1 MDFVVTLTQGGPKSF
16 SGDDAHYTVDEES
29 GVLSVTDGTTRIR
42 YSPVAWLSVE
52 DDFGQPSTPPSP
64 STRG

>member
-29 GVLSVTDGTTRIR
+29 GVLSVTDGTKRWR

-52 DDFGQPSTPPSP
+52 DDFGQPATARPGTSS
-64 STRG
+64 